1 VNRPHVRL
9 LFRPLVTAAAAG
21 VLIAGLVS
29 CGSDEAATAC
39 GTAPAGG
46 DPVPGLPDTLNV
58 GVANNIA
65 MAVPLTRLD
74 DLGIAETTVST
85 ASTPE
90 ELRTNFIAGRYDLAA
105 MPVNVAANL
114 CAQGIDL
121 VLVGTVSGNN
131 VQLMGPEGTTLDDLR
146 GQVVHIPFPGDILD
160 LTMQQIL
167 DSAGLTYDGENPDV
181 TIEYHPT
188 PLDIATGLTSGSM
201 TYAVLPE
208 HLATVVADTSDSV
221 GKAVGLEQLWT
232 ERTDATALPFAGF
245 VLRGELAR
253 THPDLVAALQAN
265 LVSSVVSVVS
275 SPARGAAEV
284 AARIPVPADVV
295 GRVLPGLRPVYL
307 PAAEGRADTELL
319 YSSLLETVPASVG
332 GELPADGFY
341 AGSAG

>member
-146 GQVVHIPFPGDILD
+146 GQVVHIPFPG
-160 LTMQQIL
+160 
-167 DSAGLTYDGENPDV
+167 
-181 TIEYHPT
+181 
-188 PLDIATGLTSGSM
+188 TSS
-201 TYAVLPE
+201 T
-208 HLATVVADTSDSV
+208 
-221 GKAVGLEQLWT
+221 
-232 ERTDATALPFAGF
+232 
-245 VLRGELAR
+245 
-253 THPDLVAALQAN
+253 
-265 LVSSVVSVVS
+265 
-275 SPARGAAEV
+275 
-284 AARIPVPADVV
+284 
-295 GRVLPGLRPVYL
+295 
-307 PAAEGRADTELL
+307 
-319 YSSLLETVPASVG
+319 
-332 GELPADGFY
+332 
-341 AGSAG
+341 